1 MLVLTRRVGERFVIF
16 LGEQIVEVEILGQKS
31 GACRVGITADR
42 SVTVLRSE
50 LLEDTLS
57 EDPARS

>member
-16 LGEQIVEVEILGQKS
+16 LGEQVVEVEILGQKNGS
-31 GACRVGITADR
+31 CKVGIKADR

-50 LLEDTLS
+50 LLEESLS
-57 EDPARS
+57 PDSAPN

>member
-16 LGEQIVEVEILGQKS
+16 LGEQVVEVEILGQKNGS
-31 GACRVGITADR
+31 CKVGISADR

>member
-16 LGEQIVEVEILGQKS
+16 LGEQVVEVEILGQKNGS
-31 GACRVGITADR
+31 CKVGITADR

-50 LLEDTLS
+50 LLEDTLAD
-57 EDPARS
+57 EPAQN